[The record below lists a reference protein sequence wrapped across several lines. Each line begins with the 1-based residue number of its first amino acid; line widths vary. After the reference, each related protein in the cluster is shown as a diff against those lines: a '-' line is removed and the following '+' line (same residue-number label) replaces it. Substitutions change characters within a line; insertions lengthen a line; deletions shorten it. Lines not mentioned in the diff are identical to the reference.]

1 MVQERIVDDA
11 QYRSPFVD
19 KAEGN
24 ADERKSVNEVGCSV
38 CINRMIVVM
47 GCSTDLLTDRIDA
60 KCRIVGQ
67 RRTCSCSMGFLS
79 DALREL

>member
-1 MVQERIVDDA
+1 
-11 QYRSPFVD
+11 
-19 KAEGN
+19 
-24 ADERKSVNEVGCSV
+24 VNEVGCSV

-47 GCSTDLLTDRIDA
+47 GCSTDLLTDRIDT

-67 RRTCSCSMGFLS
+67 RRTCSCSMRFLS